1 MIESNDL
8 SREEVSAK
16 EIKEALFSLKDH
28 KALSPDG
35 YNTLF
40 FKKSCSV
47 VGTNVISAIK
57 SFFDSGCLLCCH
69 FIDT

>member
-8 SREEVSAK
+8 SQEEVSVK

-40 FKKSCSV
+40 FKKSWECGGNKCSKCYQV
-47 VGTNVISAIK
+47 
-57 SFFDSGCLLCCH
+57 FL
-69 FIDT
+69 

>member
-8 SREEVSAK
+8 SQEEVSVK

-35 YNTLF
+35 CNTLF
-40 FKKSCSV
+40 FKKSWSV
-47 VGTNVISAIK
+47 VGTNV
-57 SFFDSGCLLCCH
+57 L
-69 FIDT
+69 